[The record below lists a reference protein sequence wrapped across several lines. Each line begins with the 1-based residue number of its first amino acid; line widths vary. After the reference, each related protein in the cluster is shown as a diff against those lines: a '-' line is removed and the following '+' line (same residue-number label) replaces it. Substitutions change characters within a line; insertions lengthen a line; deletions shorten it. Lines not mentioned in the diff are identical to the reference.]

1 MGSSMVTIFI
11 PGLWTCRR
19 KAYKVVVFPE
29 PVGPV
34 LSIMPL
40 GLAISIL
47 KISIR
52 YLSNPN
58 ASIGSAMVVGS
69 KTRITMVSA

>member
-1 MGSSMVTIFI
+1 MGSSMVTTLI
-11 PGLWTCRR
+11 PGLATCRK

-34 LSIMPL
+34 FSIMPF

-58 ASIGSAMVVGS
+58 ASMGSAMVVGS
-69 KTRITMVSA
+69 RTRITMVSA